1 MQKWGR
7 RVVAVEDA
15 GACCLGRGRAM
26 AGLVAYDGAVGPLG
40 EGFLPDCLKE
50 GAIHDRR
57 LLARQDLILV
67 FDLTDIE
74 MIAQHVV
81 QRAAAERDAAA
92 GDTGGEQSAFGSD
105 VTLFEVT

>member
-1 MQKWGR
+1 MTNWGR
-7 RVVAVEDA
+7 RVVGGAEGGYCCMGRNHAMPGIVEQQP
-15 GACCLGRGRAM
+15 CQQM
-26 AGLVAYDGAVGPLG
+26 VGLVAYGGAVGPLG

-67 FDLTDIE
+67 FDFTDIE

-81 QRAAAERDAAA
+81 QRTTAERDATA
-92 GDTGGEQSAFGSD
+92 GDTGG
-105 VTLFEVT
+105 